1 MKRKFLSLALAMA
14 MVLGVIAGPVSV
26 FAAPAEE
33 TKTITLLHT
42 NDVHG
47 HMVAERGKDKKLTN
61 IGYARVKTYADSI
74 KNSVLL
80 DAGDVTHGT
89 ALAGIENGKGVI
101 DLMKAMGY
109 KAMVPGNHDFNY
121 GYQALVDF
129 KNQAAPAKG
138 SSEGFDILA
147 ANIIKNTG
155 TNDFKGQTILDVD
168 GVKVGIFGIATE
180 ETKVKSNPKNTEGIT
195 FLDPVEVA
203 RAQVKS
209 LKDQKVDVIVMLAH
223 VGIDDATVVKTTDIA
238 EKVDGIDVIIDGHS
252 HTKLD
257 NGKVVNNTLIAQTGN
272 YLKNLG
278 EINITL
284 RGKDVISK
292 TAVLRDAAFF
302 EKIEENKDIAKKLDD
317 MYEANKTKLEREVGT
332 TAVELD
338 GVREHVRAQE
348 TNFGNM
354 VADAMREAA
363 KSDIAITNGGGI
375 RESIPAGKID
385 MTQIWTAFPFGN
397 TIMKIEIT
405 GADLLAAL
413 EYGVADA
420 PAPQG
425 KFPQVSGVSF
435 KYDPKQEAG
444 KRVFDVKVGDKALD
458 LEKTYTLATNDF
470 MAGGGDGYT
479 MFAKGKKLG
488 DYGMYTEV
496 LEKYLAEHKNVNP
509 KVEGRIVVE
518 AKGEEK
524 PVEPTPA
531 PNAFTDIK
539 GHWAEKFIL
548 SATEKG
554 LFKGVSDTRF
564 APNSPITRG
573 MLVSV
578 LARIEGQDVKQTAA
592 NPFTDVKAGEWY
604 ENAVIW
610 AANNK
615 IVKGYED
622 NTFKPNQVV
631 TREEMAT
638 ILGRYIEG
646 KKVPYTLDLKEPF
659 ADQKMISKWALEPI
673 DIVRHTN
680 LMQGRE
686 NNLFAPKAS
695 ATRAELAKVMDA
707 LDEIVKSAK
716 KVDEKSE
723 AEKKAAEDKKAEA
736 EKKAAEDKKAE
747 AEKKAAED
755 KKAEADK
762 KAAEDK
768 KAEADKK
775 AAEDKKAD
783 KKPAEDK
790 KAVETEKKAA

>member
-1 MKRKFLSLALAMA
+1 MKRKFLSLALATA
-14 MVLGVIAGPVSV
+14 MVLGIVAGPASV
-26 FAAPAEE
+26 FAAPEDTQ

-47 HMVAERGKDKKLTN
+47 HVAAEYGKDKKLTN

-80 DAGDVTHGT
+80 DAGDTTHGT
-89 ALAGIENGKGVI
+89 AIAGIENGKGVI

-121 GYQALVDF
+121 GYNALVDF

-138 SSEGFDILA
+138 STEGFDILA

-155 TNDFKGQTILDVD
+155 TNDFKGQTIIDVD
-168 GVKVGIFGIATE
+168 GVKVGVFGIATE

-195 FLDPVEVA
+195 FLNPVEVA

-209 LKDQKVDVIVMLAH
+209 LKDQGVDVVVMLAH

-238 EKVDGIDVIIDGHS
+238 KAVDGIDVIIDGHS

-257 NGKVVNNTLIAQTGN
+257 NGQVVNNTLIAQTGN

-278 EINITL
+278 EVNITL
-284 RGKDVISK
+284 RGKTIISK

-302 EKIEENKDIAKKLDD
+302 EKIEENKDIAKKIDD
-317 MYEANKTKLEREVGT
+317 IYAANKDKLERVVGT
-332 TAVELD
+332 TAVDLD
-338 GVREHVRAQE
+338 GAREHVRAQE

-354 VADAMREAA
+354 VADAMRHAA

-375 RESIPAGKID
+375 RESIPAGKIN
-385 MTQIWTAFPFGN
+385 MTQIWTSFPFGN
-397 TIMKIEIT
+397 TIMKIEVK

-496 LEKYLAEHKNVNP
+496 LEKYLSEHKDVNP
-509 KVEGRIVVE
+509 KVEGRIVVQE
-518 AKGEEK
+518 KTGEK
-524 PVEPTPA
+524 PVVPAA

-539 GHWAEKFIL
+539 GHWAEKVIL
-548 SATEKG
+548 SATQKG
-554 LFKGVSDTRF
+554 LFKGVTETTF

-578 LARIEGQDVKQTAA
+578 LARLEGQDVKQTSA
-592 NPFTDVKAGEWY
+592 NPFTDVKAGDWY

-610 AANNK
+610 AAKNK
-615 IVKGYED
+615 YVMGYED
-622 NTFKPNQVV
+622 NTFKPNQKV

-659 ADQKMISKWALEPI
+659 ADQNMISKWALEPI
-673 DIVRHTN
+673 DIVRHAN

-686 NNLFAPKAS
+686 NNKFVPKAS
-695 ATRAELAKVMDA
+695 ATRAELAKVMND
-707 LDEIVKSAK
+707 LDEIVRSLK
-716 KVDEKSE
+716 KVDDKGKVVEKNKKATEKKAVDKKAAE
-723 AEKKAAEDKKAEA
+723 AEKKAVEKKAAEA
-736 EKKAAEDKKAE
+736 EKKAA
-747 AEKKAAED
+747 
-755 KKAEADK
+755 
-762 KAAEDK
+762 
-768 KAEADKK
+768 
-775 AAEDKKAD
+775 
-783 KKPAEDK
+783 
-790 KAVETEKKAA
+790 

>member
-47 HMVAERGKDKKLTN
+47 HMVAEYGKDKKLTN

-89 ALAGIENGKGVI
+89 ALAGIDNGKGVI
-101 DLMKAMGY
+101 DMMKAMGY

-129 KNQAAPAKG
+129 KNQAAPANG
-138 SSEGFDILA
+138 SGEGFDILA

-223 VGIDDATVVKTTDIA
+223 VGIDDATVVKTSDIA
-238 EKVDGIDVIIDGHS
+238 QKVDGIDVIIDGHS
-252 HTKLD
+252 HTTLPE
-257 NGKVVNNTLIAQTGN
+257 GKMVNNTLIAQTGY

-284 RGKDVISK
+284 RGKNVISK

-302 EKIEENKDIAKKLDD
+302 EKIEENKAIAKKLND
-317 MYEANKTKLEREVGT
+317 MYEANKSKLEREVGT
-332 TAVELD
+332 TAVDLD
-338 GVREHVRAQE
+338 GEREHVRAQE

-354 VADAMREAA
+354 VADAMRAA
-363 KSDIAITNGGGI
+363 AQSDVALTNGGGI
-375 RESIPAGKID
+375 RASIPAGKID
-385 MTQIWTAFPFGN
+385 MTQVWTSFPFGN
-397 TIMKIEIT
+397 TIMKIEVK

-425 KFPQVSGVSF
+425 KFPQVSGIRF
-435 KYDPKQEAG
+435 KYDLKQEAG
-444 KRVFDVKVGDKALD
+444 KRVYDVKVADKALD
-458 LEKTYTLATNDF
+458 PEKTYTLATNDF

-488 DYGMYTEV
+488 DYGLYTEI

-509 KVEGRIVVE
+509 KVEGRIVAQ

-524 PVEPTPA
+524 PATTE
-531 PNAFTDIK
+531 FTDIK
-539 GHWAEKFIL
+539 GHWAEKVIL

-554 LFKGVSDTRF
+554 LFSGISKDKF
-564 APNSPITRG
+564 APNSAITRG

-578 LARIEGQDVKQTAA
+578 LARLEGQDKAQTAA

-604 ENAVIW
+604 ANAVVW
-610 AANNK
+610 AAK
-615 IVKGYED
+615 HKYVMGYED
-622 NTFKPNQVV
+622 NTFKPNQKV
-631 TREEMAT
+631 TREEMAA

-659 ADQKMISKWALEPI
+659 ADEKMISKWALEPI
-673 DIVRHTN
+673 DIVRHAN

-686 NNLFAPKAS
+686 NNHFAPKAT
-695 ATRAELAKVMDA
+695 ATRAELAQVMNA
-707 LDEIVKSAK
+707 LDEIVRGTK
-716 KVDEKSE
+716 KVDEKAKKE
-723 AEKKAAEDKKAEA
+723 DKKVVPEKKATEHKKAA
-736 EKKAAEDKKAE
+736 KTEKKATEH
-747 AEKKAAED
+747 KKAA
-755 KKAEADK
+755 
-762 KAAEDK
+762 
-768 KAEADKK
+768 
-775 AAEDKKAD
+775 
-783 KKPAEDK
+783 
-790 KAVETEKKAA
+790 ETEKKAA

>member
-1 MKRKFLSLALAMA
+1 MKRKFLSLALALA

-47 HMVAERGKDKKLTN
+47 HMVAEYGKDKKLTN

-101 DLMKAMGY
+101 DVMKAMGY

-129 KNQAAPAKG
+129 KNQVAPANG
-138 SSEGFDILA
+138 SAEGFDILA

-223 VGIDDATVVKTTDIA
+223 VGVDEATVVKTTDIA

-278 EINITL
+278 EVNITL

-302 EKIEENKDIAKKLDD
+302 ENIEENKDIAKKLDD
-317 MYEANKTKLEREVGT
+317 MYEANKSKLEREVGT

-363 KSDIAITNGGGI
+363 KSDVALTNGGGI

-425 KFPQVSGVSF
+425 KFPQVSGISF

-444 KRVFDVKVGDKALD
+444 KRVYDVKVANKALD

-509 KVEGRIVVE
+509 KVEGRIVAQV
-518 AKGEEK
+518 KGEEK
-524 PVEPTPA
+524 PATTG
-531 PNAFTDIK
+531 FTDIK
-539 GHWAEKFIL
+539 GHWAEKVIL
-548 SATEKG
+548 TATEKG
-554 LFKGVSDTRF
+554 LFAGVSADKF
-564 APNSPITRG
+564 EPNTAITRG

-578 LARIEGQDVKQTAA
+578 LARLEGQDKEQTAA

-604 ENAVIW
+604 ANAVVW
-610 AANNK
+610 AAKNK
-615 IVKGYED
+615 YVVGYED
-622 NTFKPNQVV
+622 NTFKPNQKV
-631 TREEMAT
+631 TREEMAA
-638 ILGRYIEG
+638 ILGRYVEG

-659 ADQKMISKWALEPI
+659 ADQDKISKWALEPI

-680 LMQGRE
+680 LMYGRE
-686 NNLFAPKAS
+686 NNHFAPKAT
-695 ATRAELAKVMDA
+695 ATRAELAQVMNT
-707 LDEIVKSAK
+707 LDEIVHGTK
-716 KVDEKSE
+716 KVDEKAKGE
-723 AEKKAAEDKKAEA
+723 DRKVEPEKKTT
-736 EKKAAEDKKAE
+736 
-747 AEKKAAED
+747 
-755 KKAEADK
+755 
-762 KAAEDK
+762 
-768 KAEADKK
+768 
-775 AAEDKKAD
+775 
-783 KKPAEDK
+783 EDK

>member
-47 HMVAERGKDKKLTN
+47 HMVAEYGKDKKLTN

-74 KNSVLL
+74 KNAVLL

-89 ALAGIENGKGVI
+89 ALAGIDNGKGVI
-101 DLMKAMGY
+101 DMMKAMGY

-129 KNQAAPAKG
+129 KNQAAPANG
-138 SSEGFDILA
+138 SGEGFDILA

-223 VGIDDATVVKTTDIA
+223 VGIDDATVVKTSDIA
-238 EKVDGIDVIIDGHS
+238 QKVDGIDVIIDGHS
-252 HTKLD
+252 HTTLPE
-257 NGKVVNNTLIAQTGN
+257 GKMVNNTLIAQTGY

-284 RGKDVISK
+284 RGKNVISK

-302 EKIEENKDIAKKLDD
+302 EKIEENKAIAKKLND
-317 MYEANKTKLEREVGT
+317 MYEANKSKLEREVGT
-332 TAVELD
+332 TAVDLD
-338 GVREHVRAQE
+338 GEREHVRAQE

-354 VADAMREAA
+354 VADAMRAA
-363 KSDIAITNGGGI
+363 AQSDVALTNGGGI
-375 RESIPAGKID
+375 RASIPAGKID
-385 MTQIWTAFPFGN
+385 MTQVWTSFPFGN
-397 TIMKIEIT
+397 TIMKIEVK

-425 KFPQVSGVSF
+425 KFPQVSGIRF

-444 KRVFDVKVGDKALD
+444 KRVYDVKVADKALD
-458 LEKTYTLATNDF
+458 PEKTYTLATNDF

-488 DYGMYTEV
+488 DYGLYTEV

-509 KVEGRIVVE
+509 KVEGRIVAQ
-518 AKGEEK
+518 AKSEEK
-524 PVEPTPA
+524 PATTG
-531 PNAFTDIK
+531 FTDIK
-539 GHWAEKFIL
+539 GHWAEKVIL

-554 LFKGVSDTRF
+554 LFSGISKNKF
-564 APNSPITRG
+564 APNSAITRG

-578 LARIEGQDVKQTAA
+578 LARLEGQDKAQTAA

-604 ENAVIW
+604 ANAVVW
-610 AANNK
+610 AAK
-615 IVKGYED
+615 HKYVMGYED
-622 NTFKPNQVV
+622 NTFKPNQKV
-631 TREEMAT
+631 TREEMAA

-659 ADQKMISKWALEPI
+659 ADEKMISKWALEPI
-673 DIVRHTN
+673 DIVRHAN

-686 NNLFAPKAS
+686 NNHFAPKAT
-695 ATRAELAKVMDA
+695 ATRAELAQVMNA
-707 LDEIVKSAK
+707 LDEIVRGTK
-716 KVDEKSE
+716 KVDEKAKKE
-723 AEKKAAEDKKAEA
+723 GKKVAPEKKATEHKKAAKAEKKATEH
-736 EKKAAEDKKAE
+736 KKAA
-747 AEKKAAED
+747 
-755 KKAEADK
+755 
-762 KAAEDK
+762 
-768 KAEADKK
+768 
-775 AAEDKKAD
+775 
-783 KKPAEDK
+783 
-790 KAVETEKKAA
+790 ETEKKAA

>member
-47 HMVAERGKDKKLTN
+47 HMVAEYGKDKKLTN

-89 ALAGIENGKGVI
+89 ALAGIDNGKGVI
-101 DLMKAMGY
+101 DMMKAMGY

-129 KNQAAPAKG
+129 KNQAAPANG
-138 SSEGFDILA
+138 SGEGFDILA

-223 VGIDDATVVKTTDIA
+223 VGIDDATVVKTSDIA
-238 EKVDGIDVIIDGHS
+238 KKVDGIDVIIDGHS
-252 HTKLD
+252 HTTLPE
-257 NGKVVNNTLIAQTGN
+257 GKMVNNTLIAQTGY

-284 RGKDVISK
+284 RGKNVISK

-302 EKIEENKDIAKKLDD
+302 EKIEENKAIAKKLND
-317 MYEANKTKLEREVGT
+317 MYEANKSKLEREVGT
-332 TAVELD
+332 TAVDLD
-338 GVREHVRAQE
+338 GEREHVRAQE

-354 VADAMREAA
+354 VADAMRAA
-363 KSDIAITNGGGI
+363 AQSDVALTNGGGI
-375 RESIPAGKID
+375 RASIPAGKID
-385 MTQIWTAFPFGN
+385 MTQVWTSFPFGN
-397 TIMKIEIT
+397 TIMKIEVK

-425 KFPQVSGVSF
+425 KFPQVSGIRF

-444 KRVFDVKVGDKALD
+444 KRVYDVKVADKALD
-458 LEKTYTLATNDF
+458 TEKTYTLATNDF

-509 KVEGRIVVE
+509 KVEGRIVAQ

-524 PVEPTPA
+524 PATTE
-531 PNAFTDIK
+531 FTDIK
-539 GHWAEKFIL
+539 GHWAEKVIL

-554 LFKGVSDTRF
+554 LFSGISKDKF
-564 APNSPITRG
+564 APNSAITRG

-578 LARIEGQDVKQTAA
+578 LARLEGQDKAQTAA

-604 ENAVIW
+604 ANAVVW
-610 AANNK
+610 AAK
-615 IVKGYED
+615 HKYVMGYED
-622 NTFKPNQVV
+622 NTFKPNQKV
-631 TREEMAT
+631 TREEMAA

-659 ADQKMISKWALEPI
+659 ADEKMISKWALEPI
-673 DIVRHTN
+673 DIVRHAN

-686 NNLFAPKAS
+686 NNHFAPKAT
-695 ATRAELAKVMDA
+695 ATRAELAQVMNA
-707 LDEIVKSAK
+707 LDEIVRGTK
-716 KVDEKSE
+716 KVDEKAKKE
-723 AEKKAAEDKKAEA
+723 GKKVAPEKKATEHKKAAKAEKKATEHKKAA
-736 EKKAAEDKKAE
+736 KTEKKATEH
-747 AEKKAAED
+747 KKAA
-755 KKAEADK
+755 
-762 KAAEDK
+762 
-768 KAEADKK
+768 
-775 AAEDKKAD
+775 
-783 KKPAEDK
+783 
-790 KAVETEKKAA
+790 ETEKKAA

>member
-1 MKRKFLSLALAMA
+1 MKRKFLSLALATA
-14 MVLGVIAGPVSV
+14 MVLGIVAGPASV
-26 FAAPAEE
+26 FAAPEDTQ

-47 HMVAERGKDKKLTN
+47 HVAAEYGKDKKLTN

-80 DAGDVTHGT
+80 DAGDTTHGT
-89 ALAGIENGKGVI
+89 AIAGIENGKGVI

-121 GYQALVDF
+121 GYNALVDF

-138 SSEGFDILA
+138 SAEGFDILA
-147 ANIIKNTG
+147 ANLIKNTG
-155 TNDFKGQTILDVD
+155 TNDFKGQTIIDVD
-168 GVKVGIFGIATE
+168 GVKVGVFGIVTE

-195 FLDPVEVA
+195 FLNPVEVA

-209 LKDQKVDVIVMLAH
+209 LKDQGVDVVVMLAH
-223 VGIDDATVVKTTDIA
+223 VGIDDATVVKTSDIA
-238 EKVDGIDVIIDGHS
+238 KAVDGIDVIIDGHS
-252 HTKLD
+252 HTALPE
-257 NGKVVNNTLIAQTGN
+257 GKVVNNTLIAQTGY

-278 EINITL
+278 EVNITL
-284 RGKDVISK
+284 RGKDIISK

-302 EKIEENKDIAKKLDD
+302 EKIEENKDIAKKIADI
-317 MYEANKTKLEREVGT
+317 YAANKDKLERVVGT
-332 TAVELD
+332 TAVDLD
-338 GVREHVRAQE
+338 GKREHVRAQE

-354 VADAMREAA
+354 VADAMRHAA

-375 RESIPAGKID
+375 RESIPAGKIA
-385 MTQIWTAFPFGN
+385 MTQIWTSFPFGN
-397 TIMKIEIT
+397 TIMKIEVK

-425 KFPQVSGVSF
+425 KFPQVSGFTF

-496 LEKYLAEHKNVNP
+496 LEKYLNEHKDVNP
-509 KVEGRIVVE
+509 KVEGRIVVQAKSGE
-518 AKGEEK
+518 APLAKG
-524 PVEPTPA
+524 
-531 PNAFTDIK
+531 FTDIK
-539 GHWAEKFIL
+539 GHWAEKYIL
-548 SATEKG
+548 SATQKG
-554 LFKGVSDTRF
+554 LFAGISKDKF
-564 APNSPITRG
+564 APNDPITRG

-578 LARIEGQDVKQTAA
+578 LARLEGQDKEQTAA
-592 NPFTDVKAGEWY
+592 NPFKDVKTGEWY
-604 ENAVIW
+604 ANAVVW
-610 AANNK
+610 AAKNK
-615 IVKGYED
+615 IVMGYED
-622 NTFKPNQVV
+622 NTFKPNQKV
-631 TREEMAT
+631 TREEMAA

-659 ADQKMISKWALEPI
+659 ADQKLISKWALQPI
-673 DIVRHTN
+673 DVVRHAN

-686 NNLFAPKAS
+686 NNHFAPKAS
-695 ATRAELAKVMDA
+695 ATRAELAKVMDD
-707 LDEIVKSAK
+707 LEEIVRSLK
-716 KVDEKSE
+716 KVDDKGKDVEK
-723 AEKKAAEDKKAEA
+723 
-736 EKKAAEDKKAE
+736 
-747 AEKKAAED
+747 
-755 KKAEADK
+755 DK
-762 KAAEDK
+762 KAA
-768 KAEADKK
+768 
-775 AAEDKKAD
+775 
-783 KKPAEDK
+783 DK
-790 KAVETEKKAA
+790 KAVEKKATEKKAA